1 MNGEFWRGRTVIVT
15 GATGGIGRVL
25 AKRMASYGMTVVP
38 TGRRADALSAL
49 AEELLA
55 AGAEKVLPAAG
66 DINDG
71 AFRKELVETAAGVS
85 GRIDV
90 LLNNAGLAQHCSL
103 EEMTEELYDSIMA
116 LNVKA
121 PYFLTQAALPYLRA
135 SDRATVINI
144 ASVVGHKGYPAQS
157 VYSASKHALIGW
169 SKAFAAEVYKE
180 NIRVHVV
187 SPGGVYTEMIALARP
202 DIRKES
208 LILPE
213 DVADIVAFYLDHRMS
228 NAVIDEIGLHR
239 AEKLPFA

>member
-1 MNGEFWRGRTVIVT
+1 MNREFWQGRTVIVT

-71 AFRKELVETAAGVS
+71 AFRKELVETAAGAG

-103 EEMTEELYDSIMA
+103 EEMTEEL
-116 LNVKA
+116 
-121 PYFLTQAALPYLRA
+121 
-135 SDRATVINI
+135 
-144 ASVVGHKGYPAQS
+144 
-157 VYSASKHALIGW
+157 
-169 SKAFAAEVYKE
+169 
-180 NIRVHVV
+180 
-187 SPGGVYTEMIALARP
+187 
-202 DIRKES
+202 
-208 LILPE
+208 
-213 DVADIVAFYLDHRMS
+213 
-228 NAVIDEIGLHR
+228 
-239 AEKLPFA
+239 

>member
-1 MNGEFWRGRTVIVT
+1 
-15 GATGGIGRVL
+15 
-25 AKRMASYGMTVVP
+25 
-38 TGRRADALSAL
+38 
-49 AEELLA
+49 
-55 AGAEKVLPAAG
+55 
-66 DINDG
+66 
-71 AFRKELVETAAGVS
+71 
-85 GRIDV
+85 
-90 LLNNAGLAQHCSL
+90 
-103 EEMTEELYDSIMA
+103 MA

-144 ASVVGHKGYPAQS
+144 ASVVGHKGYPEQS